1 MDNEENRM
9 LSILNRGTIIS
20 SGLEEMVNQI
30 AKFRRITG
38 NALLGE
44 LEEGKKTKKYH
55 Q

>member
-1 MDNEENRM
+1 M
-9 LSILNRGTIIS
+9 LSILNRGTIIN

-44 LEEGKKTKKYH
+44 LEEGRRRNTINNPFPWSG
-55 Q
+55 